1 MRSQQQADR
10 EEQQRIKNLVLN
22 YEASN
27 EPEPTESENEPLEN
41 PSPNPN
47 RDNPLLRKQKAATQE
62 KRTPASQR
70 TDKAGANRSAFR
82 SRKLQLSDVN
92 W

>member
-27 EPEPTESENEPLEN
+27 ELEPAE
-41 PSPNPN
+41 
-47 RDNPLLRKQKAATQE
+47 ATQE
-62 KRTPASQR
+62 KRTPTSQR
-70 TDKAGANRSAFR
+70 MDKAGANRSAFR

>member
-27 EPEPTESENEPLEN
+27 EPEPTESENYPQENQNRKNFPL
-41 PSPNPN
+41 
-47 RDNPLLRKQKAATQE
+47 RDKKAAPQE
-62 KRTPASQR
+62 KRPSTSQR
-70 TDKAGANRSAFR
+70 TANANAQRSAFR

>member
-22 YEASN
+22 YEMSN
-27 EPEPTESENEPLEN
+27 ETDSTEGTLTLPYAESRTKLINSE
-41 PSPNPN
+41 
-47 RDNPLLRKQKAATQE
+47 TVE
-62 KRTPASQR
+62 KRSPAR
-70 TDKAGANRSAFR
+70 LDKSGANRSAFR

>member
-10 EEQQRIKNLVLN
+10 EEQQRIKSLVLN
-22 YEASN
+22 YEAAN
-27 EPEPTESENEPLEN
+27 EPEPTESEYSSVLKCPTLAKPINV
-41 PSPNPN
+41 
-47 RDNPLLRKQKAATQE
+47 AFE
-62 KRTPASQR
+62 KRIPASQR
-70 TDKAGANRSAFR
+70 LEKSGANRSAFR

>member
-22 YEASN
+22 YEAST
-27 EPEPTESENEPLEN
+27 EPEPTESEQYPLV
-41 PSPNPN
+41 N
-47 RDNPLLRKQKAATQE
+47 RKNFQLRYSKAATQE
-62 KRTPASQR
+62 KRTPTGQR
-70 TDKAGANRSAFR
+70 MDKAGANRTAFR

>member
-27 EPEPTESENEPLEN
+27 EPEPTE
-41 PSPNPN
+41 
-47 RDNPLLRKQKAATQE
+47 ATQE
-62 KRTPASQR
+62 KRTPTSQR
-70 TDKAGANRSAFR
+70 MDKAGANRSAFR

>member
-27 EPEPTESENEPLEN
+27 EPEPTESENDPPE
-41 PSPNPN
+41 NPN
-47 RDNPLLRKQKAATQE
+47 RKDFPLRQTKAATQE

>member
-22 YEASN
+22 YEAST
-27 EPEPTESENEPLEN
+27 EPEPTE
-41 PSPNPN
+41 
-47 RDNPLLRKQKAATQE
+47 ATQE
-62 KRTPASQR
+62 KRTPTSQR
-70 TDKAGANRSAFR
+70 MDKAGANRSAFR

>member
-10 EEQQRIKNLVLN
+10 EEQQRIKSLVLN
-22 YEASN
+22 YEMTN
-27 EPEPTESENEPLEN
+27 ETEPSDGVSL
-41 PSPNPN
+41 PSRGHHIGRSLNC
-47 RDNPLLRKQKAATQE
+47 LGLE
-62 KRTPASQR
+62 KRPAR
-70 TDKAGANRSAFR
+70 DARLDKSGANRSAFR

>member
-1 MRSQQQADR
+1 MRTQQQADR

-27 EPEPTESENEPLEN
+27 EPEPTESKFIQYARNY
-41 PSPNPN
+41 
-47 RDNPLLRKQKAATQE
+47 LLTDGVNLGFE
-62 KRTPASQR
+62 KRIPANQRVEKPTPGR
-70 TDKAGANRSAFR
+70 AFR

>member
-27 EPEPTESENEPLEN
+27 EPEPAESENYPLEN
-41 PSPNPN
+41 EN
-47 RDNPLLRKQKAATQE
+47 RKNFPLRNHKAATQE
-62 KRTPASQR
+62 KRTPTNQR
-70 TDKAGANRSAFR
+70 MDKAGANRSAFR

>member
-22 YEASN
+22 YEEST
-27 EPEPTESENEPLEN
+27 EPEPTESEQYPLV
-41 PSPNPN
+41 NPN
-47 RDNPLLRKQKAATQE
+47 KPQLRHTKAATQE

-70 TDKAGANRSAFR
+70 MDKAGANRSAFR

>member
-1 MRSQQQADR
+1 MRSQQAADR

-27 EPEPTESENEPLEN
+27 EPEPTE
-41 PSPNPN
+41 
-47 RDNPLLRKQKAATQE
+47 ATQE
-62 KRTPASQR
+62 KRAPTSQR
-70 TDKAGANRSAFR
+70 MDKAGANRSAFR

>member
-1 MRSQQQADR
+1 MKSQQQADR

-22 YEASN
+22 YEMSN
-27 EPEPTESENEPLEN
+27 ETENT
-41 PSPNPN
+41 
-47 RDNPLLRKQKAATQE
+47 DVTE
-62 KRTPASQR
+62 KRTPPR
-70 TDKAGANRSAFR
+70 DTRIDKSAANRTAFR

>member
-27 EPEPTESENEPLEN
+27 EPEPTESEIYPLEN
-41 PSPNPN
+41 EN
-47 RDNPLLRKQKAATQE
+47 RQNFPLRNYKAATQE
-62 KRTPASQR
+62 KRTPTSQR
-70 TDKAGANRSAFR
+70 MDKAGANRSAFR

>member
-22 YEASN
+22 YEAST
-27 EPEPTESENEPLEN
+27 EPEPTESEQYPLV
-41 PSPNPN
+41 N
-47 RDNPLLRKQKAATQE
+47 RKNFQLRYTEAATQE
-62 KRTPASQR
+62 KRTPTSQR
-70 TDKAGANRSAFR
+70 MDKAGANRTAFR

>member
-27 EPEPTESENEPLEN
+27 EPEPVE
-41 PSPNPN
+41 
-47 RDNPLLRKQKAATQE
+47 ATQE
-62 KRTPASQR
+62 KRTPTSQR
-70 TDKAGANRSAFR
+70 MDKAGANRSAFR

>member
-22 YEASN
+22 YEAST
-27 EPEPTESENEPLEN
+27 EPEPTESEQYPLM
-41 PSPNPN
+41 N
-47 RDNPLLRKQKAATQE
+47 RRNFQLRQSQTAPQE
-62 KRTPASQR
+62 KRAPTSQR
-70 TDKAGANRSAFR
+70 MDKAGANRSAFR